1 MSQKPKTSEKKH
13 WQVVGHGSQEND
25 LTINADYINAAV
37 MIREVSLMK
46 ERISLRFFDAD
57 QCDFLINFL
66 GTN

>member
-1 MSQKPKTSEKKH
+1 MSINQIKKKFYDI
-13 WQVVGHGSQEND
+13 WLQT
-25 LTINADYINAAV
+25 LNADYINAAV